1 MKNFQLLFV
10 LLTTLTL
17 GVGNAWSAESK
28 QVTLDFT
35 SNSWG
40 FPNGSSNKTTTEKT
54 YTSGDYS
61 IILAGGGS
69 DNGHYFNSDG
79 YLMLGKSGA
88 TLTLPAFDFNT
99 TKIVVTGKSGASSS
113 VQQNIYVGSTA
124 VSTTTSGA
132 TGTNTYVINE
142 DYQAAGNVYILKVT
156 SAHNTQITKI
166 EVYGESNS
174 TEPPTPTTQYTIKWH
189 TAKGVTTD
197 VTLNEGATITK
208 PITDPT
214 MSGYVFMGWTE
225 DCEVASDGAG
235 FTALSN
241 FGTAD
246 SDKDFYAVFAE
257 ATTSGGGA
265 PTETTASVKI
275 QNYASANSWANGT
288 KYASVKIDENI
299 TASVT
304 GGSNTGKYYTSGYEW
319 RLYQTETAKLTISAI
334 EGKTIKTAK
343 ITYNVSNTGV
353 LKLNSSNVTSGT
365 TSTINASSVTYN
377 VGNSG
382 SATNGQ
388 VKVTA
393 IEVVY
398 TSGSAGSTT
407 YSNYITTCSGST
419 PVETLTDAQFAWSA
433 ATAEATM
440 GATNTFPTLT
450 NHLGLTITYESST
463 TATATIAA
471 DGTITLVA
479 PGTTTISAIFAGG
492 EVSGTTYA
500 PKTVTYA
507 LTVLKAPATPT
518 STVYVKVTETAGI
531 TDGEYLIVYEDAE
544 GNPKAPVAFD
554 GSLTTLDA
562 ASNNI
567 AVTIS
572 NHTIAGTNYIDAATF
587 TIDAT
592 EKTVKSKSGYYIGQ
606 TSDAN
611 GLKAH
616 SSNKYENALSIEND
630 GTATVKSG
638 DAYLRYNSATNNW
651 RFRYFKSSTY
661 TAQKAIALYKK
672 ASSHTLTYGT
682 CTNGSVSADVANG
695 ATVLSGTTITLNSTP
710 DLCYKL
716 AAYDVYKTGDNTTK
730 VTITD
735 NTFIMPEFD
744 VTISATFE
752 STQLATPT
760 ISATTTYNTATL
772 TWNAVT
778 NAEKYS
784 VQIGT
789 ADAVETTETS
799 YEVTGLNAE
808 TTYTYQVQAIAAD
821 DQFDYCDSELA
832 EGSFTTLQAPIA
844 TLILSENGETHDLDG
859 EHRLYEIVTL
869 PNTAAACTKTF
880 VGWSADANCTTAP
893 EYAPGASYTLSEL
906 TQTLYAVYATAT
918 GVETKYI
925 KLTTTPSPSFAGT
938 YLIVNEEKQ
947 VAFNGGLETL
957 DAEGNTISVEITN
970 DTIESNDAIENA
982 TFLIIKRQNENNY
995 LIKSKSDKYIGRE
1008 ADADELDESTET
1020 EYTNTI
1026 SIDADGNA
1034 NIIGSGGAYL
1044 RYNATSGQER
1054 FRYYKSTSYTSQKA
1068 IALYKKYSIP
1078 LYTNYTSYCGD
1089 DITISSGTTQT
1100 FNTDQQ
1106 INTLIV
1112 EGGATA
1118 NLVAGNIEINTI
1130 ILKGGLNADATD
1142 YKMPILYT
1150 NGATIDVDH
1159 LYLDLAIN
1167 HNTYYPFALPF
1178 PVAIGNIDYANPTL
1192 AAASEYG
1199 THYLIKRYD
1208 GAKRAENG
1216 VNKDENWV
1224 VVETDDTLQPGVGYI
1239 ISALTGKSETTTT
1252 IQIPL
1257 TFVPEQNSTLSITA
1271 HTGNAAANDPIQ
1283 KGWNFIAHPYL
1294 SKYAGNNINNAPRYV
1309 SIPTYNFSAYQQ
1321 TMLMATTLSPEY
1333 PFFVQ
1338 IGENTEI
1345 NFTTEGRRQTPAS
1358 VRADENNQI
1367 LNLLFKILLADQA
1380 QDQTGIILDNNCT
1393 PAYEIDADLEKM
1405 FGSAFTTSI
1414 YTLCQ
1419 DKRLAFNAMSF
1430 ENAQS
1435 SPIPLGYRAAEA
1447 GEYTINLDIIEDAS
1461 AYEHLYEGI
1470 VLYDSTTEIQTN
1482 LLYADYTFTTDKI
1495 QDDTRFS
1502 IQFVPKNNTSTNIE
1516 NIENIH
1522 TTQKIIYNNQLY
1534 ILHNGQIYNPI
1545 GQSIR

>member
-1 MKNFQLLFV
+1 MKNFQLFFV

-17 GVGNAWSAESK
+17 GVGNAWGAEETYTLGWGSATDTNSTNFTTTSGEVANVVSFTTAK
-28 QVTLDFT
+28 NNSGSNPAYNSSNKELRLYYNAQGDGGSITLTPANGVTITGFVMTTSTTPDVKYSVNDGTAIAVSQSNKVYTVTGISASQSLKIQNVNT
-35 SNSWG
+35 SNTQLRIKTIKITYEISTTSGEGGAEEPTPDPEDPTPGTGSSTGWAETAIG
-40 FPNGSSNKTTTEKT
+40 NITSSDIVVVTMTNSSGTFAMSNDKGTGSAPAAVKVTVNGDKLSEEPDDNLKWNISYSSGSLTIYPNGSTSTWLYCTNTNNGTRVGTNTSKTFTIDGTYLKHTET
-54 YTSGDYS
+54 SRYVGVYNSQDWRCYTSSSTNIANQTLKFYKHIEQS
-61 IILAGGGS
+61 SEGGGS
-69 DNGHYFNSDG
+69 GEPVPSLTANPTSLNFGTKNIYLESEKQGSLEIEITGQNLIGNVTAALSGTDATIFDLSQESFTPNSG
-79 YLMLGKSGA
+79 EVSEKLTVSYEVTEEKEYSA
-88 TLTLPAFDFNT
+88 TLTLSSNGVEAIELPITLTTVNKKPTIYTKVTDAATLSAGDRVIFVYETGKVAAGKISNT
-99 TKIVVTGKSGASSS
+99 TGGYLNAIDITQALDTTANPATASITDEAVIEYTLGGKTGAWELISTADKLSEKTANTGSS
-113 VQQNIYVGSTA
+113 VDLKANGDTKWTISVTEGNATIKGSDNTIKYNTSSPRFKTYYSGQTA
-124 VSTTTSGA
+124 IQLYAISVPKYAVTFTQPEGGELIVKNGETAITSGNTFAEGIILTVTTT
-132 TGTNTYVINE
+132 
-142 DYQAAGNVYILKVT
+142 
-156 SAHNTQITKI
+156 
-166 EVYGESNS
+166 
-174 TEPPTPTTQYTIKWH
+174 P
-189 TAKGVTTD
+189 
-197 VTLNEGATITK
+197 
-208 PITDPT
+208 
-214 MSGYVFMGWTE
+214 
-225 DCEVASDGAG
+225 
-235 FTALSN
+235 
-241 FGTAD
+241 
-246 SDKDFYAVFAE
+246 AE
-257 ATTSGGGA
+257 
-265 PTETTASVKI
+265 
-275 QNYASANSWANGT
+275 
-288 KYASVKIDENI
+288 
-299 TASVT
+299 
-304 GGSNTGKYYTSGYEW
+304 GYE
-319 RLYQTETAKLTISAI
+319 
-334 EGKTIKTAK
+334 EGKVVIK
-343 ITYNVSNTGV
+343 NE
-353 LKLNSSNVTSGT
+353 
-365 TSTINASSVTYN
+365 
-377 VGNSG
+377 
-382 SATNGQ
+382 NG
-388 VKVTA
+388 
-393 IEVVY
+393 ED
-398 TSGSAGSTT
+398 
-407 YSNYITTCSGST
+407 ITTH
-419 PVETLTDAQFAWSA
+419 V
-433 ATAEATM
+433 
-440 GATNTFPTLT
+440 
-450 NHLGLTITYESST
+450 Y
-463 TATATIAA
+463 A
-471 DGTITLVA
+471 DGT
-479 PGTTTISAIFAGG
+479 
-492 EVSGTTYA
+492 
-500 PKTVTYA
+500 
-507 LTVLKAPATPT
+507 LTMPAHP
-518 STVYVKVTETAGI
+518 I
-531 TDGEYLIVYEDAE
+531 
-544 GNPKAPVAFD
+544 
-554 GSLTTLDA
+554 
-562 ASNNI
+562 
-567 AVTIS
+567 
-572 NHTIAGTNYIDAATF
+572 
-587 TIDAT
+587 
-592 EKTVKSKSGYYIGQ
+592 
-606 TSDAN
+606 
-611 GLKAH
+611 
-616 SSNKYENALSIEND
+616 
-630 GTATVKSG
+630 
-638 DAYLRYNSATNNW
+638 
-651 RFRYFKSSTY
+651 
-661 TAQKAIALYKK
+661 
-672 ASSHTLTYGT
+672 
-682 CTNGSVSADVANG
+682 
-695 ATVLSGTTITLNSTP
+695 
-710 DLCYKL
+710 
-716 AAYDVYKTGDNTTK
+716 
-730 VTITD
+730 
-735 NTFIMPEFD
+735 
-744 VTISATFE
+744 TISATFE
-752 STQLATPT
+752 RKPCSLLSTPT

-808 TTYTYQVQAIAAD
+808 TTYTYQVQAIAEAGQD
-821 DQFDYCDSELA
+821 TYCDSELA
-832 EGSFTTLQAPIA
+832 EGSFTTSQAPIA

-869 PNTAAACTKTF
+869 PNTAATCTKTF

-893 EYAPGASYTLSEL
+893 EYTPGASYTLSEL
-906 TQTLYAVYATAT
+906 TQTLYAVYATAN
-918 GVETKYI
+918 GVKTKYI
-925 KLTTTPSPSFAGT
+925 KLTTTPTPSFAGT

-947 VAFNGGLETL
+947 VAFNSGLTTL
-957 DAEGNTISVEITN
+957 DTEGNTISVEITN

-995 LIKSKSDKYIGRE
+995 LIKSKSDKYIGRTT
-1008 ADADELDESTET
+1008 DANELDESTET

-1078 LYTNYTSYCGD
+1078 LYTNYTTYCGD

-1106 INTLIV
+1106 INTLII

-1167 HNTYYPFALPF
+1167 HNTYYPFAVPF
-1178 PVAIGNIDYANPTL
+1178 PVSVSDIDYANPTL

-1208 GAKRAENG
+1208 GAERAKNG
-1216 VNKDENWV
+1216 VNKDVNWV
-1224 VVETDDTLQPGVGYI
+1224 VVETDETLQPGVGYI

-1257 TFVPEQNSTLSITA
+1257 TFVPEQNSTLSIIA

-1321 TMLMATTLSPEY
+1321 TMLMTTTLSPEY

-1338 IGENTEI
+1338 IGKDTEI

-1405 FGSAFTTSI
+1405 FGSEFTTSI

>member
-1 MKNFQLLFV
+1 MKNFQLFFV
-10 LLTTLTL
+10 LLTSLSYFGNHAFGATWEKAKSIAAGDVVALVCESKSMELSGISTTSTKYGIGVAYETTPAGAYALTVEAGSTSGTYSFKCPNGQYLYWTSGNSLATNATKSANTSWKVTFSGETLTIVNAKDNTRTL
-17 GVGNAWSAESK
+17 GWN
-28 QVTLDFT
+28 
-35 SNSWG
+35 
-40 FPNGSSNKTTTEKT
+40 
-54 YTSGDYS
+54 
-61 IILAGGGS
+61 
-69 DNGHYFNSDG
+69 
-79 YLMLGKSGA
+79 
-88 TLTLPAFDFNT
+88 
-99 TKIVVTGKSGASSS
+99 ASSPRFACYTTN
-113 VQQNIYVGSTA
+113 QTA
-124 VSTTTSGA
+124 VQLYKKVESTG
-132 TGTNTYVINE
+132 
-142 DYQAAGNVYILKVT
+142 
-156 SAHNTQITKI
+156 
-166 EVYGESNS
+166 GE
-174 TEPPTPTTQYTIKWH
+174 TPDPTTYTIKWH

-208 PITDPT
+208 PATDPT
-214 MSGYVFMGWTE
+214 MTGYTFMGWTASC
-225 DCEVASDGAG
+225 DVASDGSD
-235 FTALSN
+235 FSALID

-246 SDKDFYAVFAE
+246 SDKDFYAVFAV
-257 ATTSGGGA
+257 ATTTGGESTTTEVTDVLNRATTGATGTSYGDWTGKTATSSAVYAGNSAGGNSSIQLRSSNSTSGIV
-265 PTETTASVKI
+265 TTASGGKATKI
-275 QNYASANSWANGT
+275 SVVWNSNTSSGRTIDIYGKNSAYTQATDLYNSTNQGT
-288 KYASVKIDENI
+288 KL
-299 TASVT
+299 
-304 GGSNTGKYYTSGYEW
+304 GSIKCGTS
-319 RLYQTETAKLTISAI
+319 TELTISGDYEYI
-334 EGKTIKTAK
+334 GIR
-343 ITYNVSNTGV
+343 S
-353 LKLNSSNVTSGT
+353 
-365 TSTINASSVTYN
+365 
-377 VGNSG
+377 NSG
-382 SATNGQ
+382 AL
-388 VKVTA
+388 
-393 IEVVY
+393 Y
-398 TSGSAGSTT
+398 LTSVSITWGSEEPSGGTTT
-407 YSNYITTCSGST
+407 YSDYITTCSNTLQPSLSSLQISGNLTKNTYEEGEELDFSGLIVQANYENGDPKDVTNEVEWSYT
-419 PVETLTDAQFAWSA
+419 PNPLTEGTTSVDVTATYGDKTATKTINDLTVNEHIITPGKYCIIPNNAFWGTSYTGTDAASAITLSGKQNDITILHAKNSSNNLYVNDSQTRAYEGHTMKISVPSGYVITSIEFTKGTSWEGNLSADCGTMVDNINWNGTNQDVTITFNDGKCFITNICVTYIKDVKYALIITEPTEGGTLIVKDGTTTLTSGAQIYDG
-433 ATAEATM
+433 TILTVTTTPAE
-440 GATNTFPTLT
+440 GYEEGIVVIKNE
-450 NHLGLTITYESST
+450 NGDDITTDIY
-463 TATATIAA
+463 A
-471 DGTITLVA
+471 DGT
-479 PGTTTISAIFAGG
+479 
-492 EVSGTTYA
+492 
-500 PKTVTYA
+500 
-507 LTVLKAPATPT
+507 LTMPAHP
-518 STVYVKVTETAGI
+518 I
-531 TDGEYLIVYEDAE
+531 
-544 GNPKAPVAFD
+544 
-554 GSLTTLDA
+554 
-562 ASNNI
+562 
-567 AVTIS
+567 
-572 NHTIAGTNYIDAATF
+572 
-587 TIDAT
+587 
-592 EKTVKSKSGYYIGQ
+592 
-606 TSDAN
+606 
-611 GLKAH
+611 
-616 SSNKYENALSIEND
+616 
-630 GTATVKSG
+630 
-638 DAYLRYNSATNNW
+638 
-651 RFRYFKSSTY
+651 
-661 TAQKAIALYKK
+661 
-672 ASSHTLTYGT
+672 
-682 CTNGSVSADVANG
+682 
-695 ATVLSGTTITLNSTP
+695 
-710 DLCYKL
+710 
-716 AAYDVYKTGDNTTK
+716 
-730 VTITD
+730 
-735 NTFIMPEFD
+735 
-744 VTISATFE
+744 TISATFE
-752 STQLATPT
+752 RKPCSLLSTPT
-760 ISATTTYNTATL
+760 ISATTTTTYNTATL
-772 TWNAVT
+772 TWNTVE

-808 TTYTYQVQAIAAD
+808 TTYTYQVQAIAEAGQD
-821 DQFDYCDSELA
+821 TYCDSELA
-832 EGSFTTLQAPIA
+832 EGSFTTSQAPIA
-844 TLILSENGETHDLDG
+844 TLILSENGEIHDLDG

-869 PNTAAACTKTF
+869 PNTAATCTKTF

-906 TQTLYAVYATAT
+906 AQTLYAVYATAN
-918 GVETKYI
+918 GAETKYI

-947 VAFNGGLETL
+947 VAFNGGLTTL
-957 DAEGNTISVEITN
+957 DTEGNTISVEITN

-995 LIKSKSDKYIGRE
+995 LIKSKSEKYIGRTE
-1008 ADADELDESTET
+1008 NDNGLDESTEK

-1044 RYNATSGQER
+1044 RYNATSNQKR

-1078 LYTNYTSYCGD
+1078 LYTNYTTYCGD

-1106 INTLIV
+1106 INTLII

-1167 HNTYYPFALPF
+1167 HNTYYPFAVPF
-1178 PVAIGNIDYANPTL
+1178 PVSVSDIDYANPTL

-1470 VLYDSTTEIQTN
+1470 VLYDSTTETKTN
-1482 LLYADYTFTTDKI
+1482 LLYADYTFTTEKI

>member
-1 MKNFQLLFV
+1 MFQKGGSTPEPEPDPDPTPDPGTGGEALSYTWDLSTNSYSAASTNQV
-10 LLTTLTL
+10 T
-17 GVGNAWSAESK
+17 WSAADVNMVVDKGTASTAPNNYLGGDANNRTSSRFYTNSILTITPEAN
-28 QVTLDFT
+28 VTITSVVFT
-35 SNSWG
+35 ATSTSYASALKGSTWTNASASVSSTTVTVTPTNGTNAISAKVGGTCG
-40 FPNGSSNKTTTEKT
+40 FTGVTVHYTKAASGEPEPVIVKTLKSIAVTGMKTTYEQGDIFKFNGTCTAT
-54 YTSGDYS
+54 YSVTKDGVAQADETAEVTPTSVS
-61 IILAGGGS
+61 TP
-69 DNGHYFNSDG
+69 N
-79 YLMLGKSGA
+79 M
-88 TLTLPAFDFNT
+88 NT
-99 TKIVVTGKSGASSS
+99 IGTQTITVT
-113 VQQNIYVGSTA
+113 YET
-124 VSTTTSGA
+124 VSTT
-132 TGTNTYVINE
+132 YDI
-142 DYQAAGNVYILKVT
+142 
-156 SAHNTQITKI
+156 
-166 EVYGESNS
+166 
-174 TEPPTPTTQYTIKWH
+174 
-189 TAKGVTTD
+189 
-197 VTLNEGATITK
+197 TIT
-208 PITDPT
+208 
-214 MSGYVFMGWTE
+214 E
-225 DCEVASDGAG
+225 NEVTPG
-235 FTALSN
+235 
-241 FGTAD
+241 
-246 SDKDFYAVFAE
+246 
-257 ATTSGGGA
+257 
-265 PTETTASVKI
+265 
-275 QNYASANSWANGT
+275 
-288 KYASVKIDENI
+288 
-299 TASVT
+299 
-304 GGSNTGKYYTSGYEW
+304 
-319 RLYQTETAKLTISAI
+319 
-334 EGKTIKTAK
+334 
-343 ITYNVSNTGV
+343 TYNVLLDNVLWNVASGQQAASVESMSGKANDITFYTTKGSSQMYANATQTRFYKDQTFTISVPEGYLIKSITFAEPASDKKWEGSITVNTG
-353 LKLNSSNVTSGT
+353 TYTDGT
-365 TSTINASSVTYN
+365 KTWTGSAQEVTYTF
-377 VGNSG
+377 G
-382 SATNGQ
+382 
-388 VKVTA
+388 
-393 IEVVY
+393 
-398 TSGSAGSTT
+398 
-407 YSNYITTCSGST
+407 
-419 PVETLTDAQFAWSA
+419 AQNRI
-433 ATAEATM
+433 ATATV
-440 GATNTFPTLT
+440 TYIKDTKYS
-450 NHLGLTITYESST
+450 LTITEPAAETGKLIVKDGAIVLESGAEIYEGTTLSV
-463 TATATIAA
+463 TATPNEGYEDGVIVVKNASDEDITSIVYA
-471 DGTITLVA
+471 DGVLTMPA
-479 PGTTTISAIFAGG
+479 EAI
-492 EVSGTTYA
+492 
-500 PKTVTYA
+500 
-507 LTVLKAPATPT
+507 
-518 STVYVKVTETAGI
+518 
-531 TDGEYLIVYEDAE
+531 
-544 GNPKAPVAFD
+544 
-554 GSLTTLDA
+554 
-562 ASNNI
+562 
-567 AVTIS
+567 
-572 NHTIAGTNYIDAATF
+572 
-587 TIDAT
+587 
-592 EKTVKSKSGYYIGQ
+592 
-606 TSDAN
+606 
-611 GLKAH
+611 
-616 SSNKYENALSIEND
+616 
-630 GTATVKSG
+630 
-638 DAYLRYNSATNNW
+638 
-651 RFRYFKSSTY
+651 
-661 TAQKAIALYKK
+661 
-672 ASSHTLTYGT
+672 
-682 CTNGSVSADVANG
+682 
-695 ATVLSGTTITLNSTP
+695 
-710 DLCYKL
+710 
-716 AAYDVYKTGDNTTK
+716 
-730 VTITD
+730 
-735 NTFIMPEFD
+735 
-744 VTISATFE
+744 TISATFE
-752 STQLATPT
+752 RKPCSLLSTPT

-832 EGSFTTLQAPIA
+832 EGSFTTSQAPIA

-869 PNTAAACTKTF
+869 PNTAAACTETF

-918 GVETKYI
+918 GIETKYI

-947 VAFNGGLETL
+947 VAFNGGLTTL
-957 DAEGNTISVEITN
+957 DTEGNTISVEITN

-995 LIKSKSDKYIGRE
+995 LIKSKSDKYIGRTT
-1008 ADADELDESTET
+1008 DANELDESTEK

-1078 LYTNYTSYCGD
+1078 LYTNYTTYCGD

-1106 INTLIV
+1106 INTLII

-1167 HNTYYPFALPF
+1167 HNTYYPFAVPF
-1178 PVAIGNIDYANPTL
+1178 PVSVSDIDYANPTL

-1208 GAKRAENG
+1208 GAKRAEDG
-1216 VNKDENWV
+1216 VNKDVNWV
-1224 VVETDDTLQPGVGYI
+1224 VVETDETLQPGVGYI

-1271 HTGNAAANDPIQ
+1271 HTGTAAANDPIQ

-1294 SKYAGNNINNAPRYV
+1294 SEYAGSKINNAPRYV

-1338 IGENTEI
+1338 IGKDTEI

-1367 LNLLFKILLADQA
+1367 LNLLFKILLADEEK
-1380 QDQTGIILDNNCT
+1380 DQTGIILDNNCT

-1447 GEYTINLDIIEDAS
+1447 GEYTINLDIIEDTS

-1516 NIENIH
+1516 DIENIH